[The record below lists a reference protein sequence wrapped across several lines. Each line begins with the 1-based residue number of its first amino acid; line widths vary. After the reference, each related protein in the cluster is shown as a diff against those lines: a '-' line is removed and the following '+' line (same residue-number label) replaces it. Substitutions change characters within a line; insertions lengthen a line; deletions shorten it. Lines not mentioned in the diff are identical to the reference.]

1 MSGNHQTSNPTTLRT
16 TVTLGIL
23 VLLFGMGVY
32 FVASFV
38 RSDHKPVSAGKDF
51 LFEIRHIKLNSD
63 QSIQLQ
69 VLEDRIEVTDPSEW
83 KNAKRIY
90 VSIIEQ
96 QGHAVISTIS
106 MYDPENADFIEASV
120 KNIPELAPYTLKI
133 SYPFEQILPDKLPSG
148 KFKKEYWKLIDRP
161 DQQLSALINVR
172 QGKATVMDILI
183 GNKSIHEVAKENN

>member
-1 MSGNHQTSNPTTLRT
+1 MSGNHQTSNPTHLRT

-51 LFEIRHIKLNSD
+51 LFEIRHIKPNSD

-96 QGHAVISTIS
+96 QGHALIST
-106 MYDPENADFIEASV
+106 
-120 KNIPELAPYTLKI
+120 
-133 SYPFEQILPDKLPSG
+133 
-148 KFKKEYWKLIDRP
+148 
-161 DQQLSALINVR
+161 
-172 QGKATVMDILI
+172 
-183 GNKSIHEVAKENN
+183 